1 MIKPQN
7 LKEEDLQ
14 YLKKFQQDSEDLI
27 VRLGQLSFKKL
38 QIEKEEQQLKQD
50 HEQLI
55 SIEIEM
61 SKKLKEVY
69 GDVQID
75 LKDGKITYP

>member
-7 LKEEDLQ
+7 IREEDLQ
-14 YLKKFQQDSEDLI
+14 DLKKFQQDSEDLI

-38 QIEKEEQQLKQD
+38 QIEKEEQQLKQY

>member
-7 LKEEDLQ
+7 IREEDLQ

-38 QIEKEEQQLKQD
+38 QIEKEEQQLKQY